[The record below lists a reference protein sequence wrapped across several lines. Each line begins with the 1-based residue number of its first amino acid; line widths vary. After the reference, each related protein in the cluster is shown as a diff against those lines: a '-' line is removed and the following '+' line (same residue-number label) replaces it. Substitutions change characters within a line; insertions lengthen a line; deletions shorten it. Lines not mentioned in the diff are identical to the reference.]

1 MTEAQM
7 EFRDGFEDLST
18 EDKLNTT
25 LSYVMNLETIIAK
38 QEEKVKAL
46 EHSKNIQDAV
56 IEMLVEE
63 THWVNEQLGAGG
75 KKPQITDRINADI
88 ISTIEMLEAKSIWSK
103 AELLFYTKIH
113 PKKYQRMKADGD
125 IRTKFK
131 GTAESVFRD
140 DILGKSDLE

>member
-46 EHSKNIQDAV
+46 EHSKNIQGAV
-56 IEMLVEE
+56 IEMLIEE

-75 KKPQITDRINADI
+75 KKPQITERINADI
-88 ISTIEMLEAKSIWSK
+88 LSTTEILEAKSMWSK
-103 AELLFYTKIH
+103 AELLFYMKIH

-131 GTAESVFRD
+131 GTAESVLRD
-140 DILGKSDLE
+140 DILDKSNLE

>member
-7 EFRDGFEDLST
+7 EFRDGFEDLYT

-25 LSYVMNLETIIAK
+25 LIYVMNLETIIAK

-46 EHSKNIQDAV
+46 EHSKNIQGAV
-56 IEMLVEE
+56 IEMLIEE

-75 KKPQITDRINADI
+75 KKPQITERINADI
-88 ISTIEMLEAKSIWSK
+88 LSTTEILEAKSMWSK
-103 AELLFYTKIH
+103 AELLTYMKLH

-125 IRTKFK
+125 IRTKFD
-131 GTAESVFRD
+131 GTAESMFRD
-140 DILGKSDLE
+140 DIFDKSNL